1 MGSIRITKEYLLV
14 STLIVTVF
22 LVIAYLTDLSV
33 WVVDDWIYQFDL
45 STVDKNEP
53 ETYTQRVQGLGDIWN
68 SQICHYMEW
77 NGRFICHFIVQIFC
91 GLLGKLPFSILNGI
105 AYPLFAYMMLNLSGV
120 EKNLFSWSVVLLA
133 SMVCFTDLFA
143 VANQVNYIWM
153 GTLVCYFLCVYFKK
167 DDNVPVYMLII
178 LFLFSV
184 IAGSAQETY
193 NVPVGGA
200 LLIHHIIKKKEIS
213 VKQWVMFVGCGIGG
227 LILCL
232 GPGTLSRSGCRS
244 IQFVVTIYHL
254 FIELRLP
261 YVLIFLLLV
270 KCKSF
275 ATIRSF
281 VKENYFWFCV
291 IIFSILFNL
300 FVGIT
305 INRQLF
311 AAEIA
316 SLILSLKLLEG
327 TMKEKIIVG
336 LIAIFAGWGYFQI
349 ASSMQFEKKIYAE
362 IEKLYLKSD
371 TGVVYYDIP
380 YNDKCKWMTPSFYI
394 HSNNPHNEK
403 SIFSFGETLNHEYGL
418 KKKLVILPTVLL
430 NRNVE
435 NSVQNIGDGTYLLI
449 QNKNNPV
456 DFYIQREYKFGFI
469 TKFKDEVKVDFN
481 SKKLMENE
489 TNRVL
494 FFYNA
499 TPLVNNTAVIIRK

>member
-1 MGSIRITKEYLLV
+1 MSSIKITTEHLLV
-14 STLIVTVF
+14 LALIIAVF
-22 LVIAYLTDLSV
+22 LVIAFLTNLSV

-45 STVDKNEP
+45 STVVKQEP
-53 ETYTQRVQGLGDIWN
+53 VTYTQRVQGLGDIWN
-68 SQICHYMEW
+68 SQVCHYMEW

-91 GLLGKLPFSILNGI
+91 GLVGKLPFSILNGI
-105 AYPLFAYMMLNLSGV
+105 AYPLFAYMMLKLSGV
-120 EKNLFSWSVVLLA
+120 EKTLFSWVVVLLA
-133 SMVCFTDLFA
+133 SMVCFSDLFA

-153 GTLVCYFLCVYFKK
+153 GTLVCYFLCVYFKR
-167 DDNVPVYMLII
+167 DDNVPFYQLII

-200 LLIHHIIKKKEIS
+200 LLIHHIIKMKRIT

-261 YVLIFLLLV
+261 YVLLFLLLV

-275 ATIRSF
+275 YSIKSF
-281 VKENYFWFCV
+281 IKENYFWFCV
-291 IIFSILFNL
+291 ILISILFNL
-300 FVGIT
+300 FIGIT

-316 SLILSLKLLEG
+316 SLILSLKLLKG
-327 TMKEKIIVG
+327 TKVEKMTVG
-336 LIAIFAGWGYFQI
+336 VIAMLACWGYFQI
-349 ASSMQFEKKIYAE
+349 ASSMIFEKNIYSE

-371 TGVVYYDIP
+371 TGVIYYDIP

-394 HSNNPHNEK
+394 HNNNPHNEK
-403 SIFSFGETLNHEYGL
+403 SIFSFGETLNHKYGL
-418 KKKLVILPTVLL
+418 NKTLVILPTVLL
-430 NRNVE
+430 NPDVE
-435 NSVQNIGDGTYLLI
+435 NSIQSIGDGTYLLI

-456 DFYIQREYKFGFI
+456 DFYIQREYKLGFI

-481 SKKLMENE
+481 SKKLMEND
-489 TNRVL
+489 TNRAL

-499 TPLVNNTAVIIRK
+499 TPLINNTAAIIK